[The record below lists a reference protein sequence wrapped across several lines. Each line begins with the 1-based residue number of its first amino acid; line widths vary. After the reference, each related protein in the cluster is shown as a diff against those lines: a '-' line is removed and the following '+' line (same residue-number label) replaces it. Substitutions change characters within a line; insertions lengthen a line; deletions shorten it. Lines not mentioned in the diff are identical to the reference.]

1 MDGGKFE
8 QFIKHFDEA
17 PLVGENGLTTE
28 PELPAQQVIG
38 EEDIRKA
45 NDILQ
50 KYKAGKAALDKR
62 IVDNELWFRM
72 GHWKNYENKEMHRR
86 SERAARRPP

>member
-8 QFIKHFDEA
+8 QFINHFDEA

-45 NDILQ
+45 NDIFAEIQ
-50 KYKAGKAALDKR
+50 G
-62 IVDNELWFRM
+62 
-72 GHWKNYENKEMHRR
+72 WK
-86 SERAARRPP
+86 SSP